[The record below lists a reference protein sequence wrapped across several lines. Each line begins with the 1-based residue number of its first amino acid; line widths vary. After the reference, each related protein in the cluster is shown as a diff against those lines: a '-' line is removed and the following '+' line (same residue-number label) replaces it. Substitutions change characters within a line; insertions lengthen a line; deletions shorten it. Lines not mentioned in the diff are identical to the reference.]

1 MNLQGERHI
10 PASIEA
16 TWAALNDPEVLKQCI
31 AGCESLERT
40 GDNQFQSTMAVRI
53 GPVNARFKGKLE
65 LQNIV
70 PMDSYTIAFEGQG
83 GVAGF
88 AAADIVLDQFRLG
101 SYGVAACEAMASAR
115 VVVGHV
121 LPAVRERVREATG
134 LELPIVE
141 ATPDTLAAVL
151 EELISDPEGARRIAA
166 RGSEFVEAVHDG
178 RASAR
183 ALIDGWIRPSD

>member
-10 PASIEA
+10 PASVEA

-88 AAADIVLDQFRLG
+88 GKGTADVKLSPDGTGTLLAYSAKAQVGGKLAQVGSRLIDSAAAKIAEDFFSAFTERLAPPEAEAPAAEAAVPAAAPPGVVVKPWLPWAIAALLIIIVLVYLLD
-101 SYGVAACEAMASAR
+101 
-115 VVVGHV
+115 
-121 LPAVRERVREATG
+121 
-134 LELPIVE
+134 
-141 ATPDTLAAVL
+141 
-151 EELISDPEGARRIAA
+151 
-166 RGSEFVEAVHDG
+166 
-178 RASAR
+178 
-183 ALIDGWIRPSD
+183 